1 MAMEDSNI
9 IRLYESRDEEAI
21 RATAEKYGRYL
32 ASISG
37 NILSS
42 REDVEECLNDA
53 YLRVWES
60 VPPEKPRFLRAYLAT
75 IVRNLSFHRYEH
87 ERAMKRGN
95 GEIPAVLDELSE
107 ILTDGSRPEDQL
119 TREELLSA
127 VNDFL
132 ETLPKDKR
140 ILFVR
145 RYFYADGVK
154 DLAACYGM
162 SENRLSVTLSRLRM
176 KLRESLYER
185 GLIE

>member
-1 MAMEDSNI
+1 
-9 IRLYESRDEEAI
+9 
-21 RATAEKYGRYL
+21 
-32 ASISG
+32 
-37 NILSS
+37 
-42 REDVEECLNDA
+42 
-53 YLRVWES
+53 
-60 VPPEKPRFLRAYLAT
+60 
-75 IVRNLSFHRYEH
+75 
-87 ERAMKRGN
+87 MKRGN
-95 GEIPAVLDELSE
+95 GEITAVLDELSE

-119 TREELLSA
+119 TRKELLSA

-145 RYFYADGVK
+145 RYFYADGMK

-185 GLIE
+185 RLIE